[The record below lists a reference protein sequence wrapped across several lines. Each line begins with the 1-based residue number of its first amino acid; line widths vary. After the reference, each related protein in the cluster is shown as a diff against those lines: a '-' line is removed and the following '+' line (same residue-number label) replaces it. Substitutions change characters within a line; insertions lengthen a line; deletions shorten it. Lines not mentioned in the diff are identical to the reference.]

1 MTIFLTGGNGGI
13 GSTIV
18 DILKKANIEVI
29 SPSSIELNL
38 NKEFDVTHYPEID
51 GFIHCAGV
59 NNLKPHDG
67 VILNELYDVFKINT
81 VSFIELCSQLK
92 FKNNSNIIAIGSL
105 YATMT
110 KENRIQYATSKH
122 ALLGAVKTIALEKA
136 SNNIKVNMIS
146 PGFVDTPLTRQNNS
160 QERINYLN
168 QNIPLGLINPLEIA
182 NFCLYLIQYNN
193 SITGQNINID
203 GGYTLKGI

>member
-18 DILKKANIEVI
+18 DVLKKANIEVI

-59 NNLKPHDG
+59 NNLKSHDD
-67 VILNELYDVFKINT
+67 VVLNELYNIFKINT
-81 VSFIELCSQLK
+81 ISFIELCSQLK

-136 SNNIKVNMIS
+136 SNNIKVNMVS

-168 QNIPLGLINPLEIA
+168 QNIPLGLTNPLEIA

>member
-18 DILKKANIEVI
+18 DVLKKANIEVI

-51 GFIHCAGV
+51 GFIHCAGA
-59 NNLKPHDG
+59 NDLKSHDN
-67 VILNELYDVFKINT
+67 VVLNELYNIFKINT
-81 VSFIELCSQLK
+81 ISFIELCGQLK

-110 KENRIQYATSKH
+110 KENRIQIGRAH
-122 ALLGAVKTIALEKA
+122 V
-136 SNNIKVNMIS
+136 
-146 PGFVDTPLTRQNNS
+146 
-160 QERINYLN
+160 
-168 QNIPLGLINPLEIA
+168 
-182 NFCLYLIQYNN
+182 
-193 SITGQNINID
+193 
-203 GGYTLKGI
+203 

>member
-18 DILKKANIEVI
+18 DVLKKANIEVI

-51 GFIHCAGV
+51 GFIHCAGA
-59 NNLKPHDG
+59 NDLKSHDN
-67 VILNELYDVFKINT
+67 VVLNELYNIFKINT
-81 VSFIELCSQLK
+81 ISFIELCGQLK

-136 SNNIKVNMIS
+136 SNNIKVNMVS

-168 QNIPLGLINPLEIA
+168 QNIPLGLTNPLEIA

-203 GGYTLKGI
+203 GGYTLKGL

>member
-18 DILKKANIEVI
+18 DVLKKANIEVI

-51 GFIHCAGV
+51 GFIHCAGA
-59 NNLKPHDG
+59 NDLKSHDN
-67 VILNELYDVFKINT
+67 VVLNELYNIFKINT
-81 VSFIELCSQLK
+81 ISFIELCGQLK

-110 KENRIQYATSKH
+110 KENRIQYTTSKH

-136 SNNIKVNMIS
+136 SNNIKVNMVS

-168 QNIPLGLINPLEIA
+168 QNIPLGLTNPLEIA

-203 GGYTLKGI
+203 GGYTLKGL

>member
-18 DILKKANIEVI
+18 DVLKKANIEVI

-59 NNLKPHDG
+59 NNLKSHDD
-67 VILNELYDVFKINT
+67 VVLNELYNIFKINT
-81 VSFIELCSQLK
+81 ISFIELCGQLK

-136 SNNIKVNMIS
+136 SNNIKVNMVS

-168 QNIPLGLINPLEIA
+168 QNIPLGLTNPLEIA

>member
-18 DILKKANIEVI
+18 DVLKKANIEVI

-59 NNLKPHDG
+59 NNLKSHDD
-67 VILNELYDVFKINT
+67 VVLNELYNIFKINT
-81 VSFIELCSQLK
+81 ISFIELCSQLK

-105 YATMT
+105 YATTT

-136 SNNIKVNMIS
+136 SNNIKVNMVS

-168 QNIPLGLINPLEIA
+168 QNIPLGLTNPLEIA